1 MTSRNC
7 SIKKVFIV
15 LFLFISMIN
24 YPPPH
29 GVPFLTQSTCMYHNL
44 NKIEFTLYRED
55 YRVCNSFNITSYLVL
70 EKKVLKTL
78 HPI

>member
-24 YPPPH
+24 YPPP
-29 GVPFLTQSTCMYHNL
+29 PPWSPLSDSKYMYHNL

-78 HPI
+78 YPI

>member
-7 SIKKVFIV
+7 SIKEVFNV
-15 LFLFISMIN
+15 LFLFISMVN
-24 YPPPH
+24 YPPP
-29 GVPFLTQSTCMYHNL
+29 PMKSPSYSKYHNL

>member
-7 SIKKVFIV
+7 SIKEVFNV
-15 LFLFISMIN
+15 LFLFISMVN
-24 YPPPH
+24 YPPPPMKS
-29 GVPFLTQSTCMYHNL
+29 PFYSKYHNL
-44 NKIEFTLYRED
+44 NKIEFTLYWED